1 MNVEKPVKV
10 NKIDKIKLKKESFLK
25 ALHNNLGHISKSCDA
40 ANICRATYYKWTKDD
55 EQFKEDVDS
64 VNEGMV
70 DHVEH
75 QLLQKINK
83 GDTTAIIF
91 FLKTNGKDRGYSERQ
106 EFEIIKP
113 IEDITFD
120 EI

>member
-1 MNVEKPVKV
+1 MEKNTKKTQKTQ
-10 NKIDKIKLKKESFLK
+10 KINKKETFLK
-25 ALHNNLGHISKSCDA
+25 SLKNNLCNISKACEA
-40 ANICRATYYKWTKDD
+40 ANISRKTYYRWIEDEEFKDQVEATK
-55 EQFKEDVDS
+55 
-64 VNEGMV
+64 EGLI

-75 QLLQKINK
+75 QLLTQIDN

-91 FLKTNGKDRGYSERQ
+91 FLKTRAKERGYVEKQ
-106 EFEIIKP
+106 EITLSRP

>member
-1 MNVEKPVKV
+1 MEKNTKKTQKTQKI
-10 NKIDKIKLKKESFLK
+10 NKKETFLKSLKK
-25 ALHNNLGHISKSCDA
+25 NLCNISKACEA
-40 ANICRATYYKWTKDD
+40 ANISRKTYYRWIEDQEFKDQV
-55 EQFKEDVDS
+55 EAVKE
-64 VNEGMV
+64 GLI

-75 QLLQKINK
+75 QLLQKIDS

-91 FLKTNGKDRGYSERQ
+91 FLKTRAKDRGYVEKQ
-106 EFEIIKP
+106 EITLSRP

>member
-1 MNVEKPVKV
+1 MEKNTKKAHKTQ
-10 NKIDKIKLKKESFLK
+10 KINKKETFLQCLK
-25 ALHNNLGHISKSCDA
+25 GKMCHISKACEA
-40 ANICRATYYKWTKDD
+40 ANISRKTYYRWIEDQEFKDQV
-55 EQFKEDVDS
+55 EA
-64 VNEGMV
+64 VNEGLN

-75 QLLQKINK
+75 QLLQKIDS

-91 FLKTNGKDRGYSERQ
+91 FLKTRAKDRGYVEKQ
-106 EFEIIKP
+106 EITLSRP

>member
-1 MNVEKPVKV
+1 MEKNTKKTQKKQKV
-10 NKIDKIKLKKESFLK
+10 NKKDTFLK
-25 ALHNNLGHISKSCDA
+25 CFVEKLCHISKACEA
-40 ANICRATYYKWTKDD
+40 ANISRKTYYRWIEDI
-55 EQFKEDVDS
+55 EFKEQVDAAK
-64 VNEGMV
+64 EGLI

-75 QLLQKINK
+75 QLLQKIDS

-91 FLKTNGKDRGYSERQ
+91 FLKTRAKDRGYVEKQ
-106 EFEIIKP
+106 EITLSKP